1 MSKTTTH
8 GVPAHLVA
16 APVTPS
22 QGRTGTIK
30 LTAKYE
36 AGEQSSALRDWGASS
51 SRMPH
56 EDAAFTP
63 TIRSLTIARL
73 RWEVRNSPY
82 LAGLYAKYPEA
93 IGVPALRIRTSDTK
107 YNDKTEARFYKW
119 AKKCTV
125 EGDSLATLSGMCFAE
140 MLVAGEVFVVQ
151 LADGRVQPIPSEYCG
166 SPQKVSTKAGFFELN
181 GIGYGPDGNKAYYR
195 FATPNAGGLIDYAK
209 GETVDADFVIHLW
222 MRDRIAMGR
231 GLPWLL
237 PSLSTARDLAEITR
251 AKTKQIKDVSSVSG
265 VIEKEGAKQFVGDL
279 LGMQQGSGIPPATS
293 PTTQSVAPVQIE
305 LAPGTMIFLEPGE
318 KANFLTSKYEASDYK
333 ELIMLMLHGIASPV
347 GLPVELWFSGLG
359 DVNYSGFKGLG
370 TQWDA
375 RRQHIIAFIEDKLL
389 DRLAVWWVQKA
400 RKLGIV
406 GQNPDG
412 DDTLMEWAWRVTAV
426 LDEEKAAKA
435 AKVRIDAGLS
445 SHADEWE
452 RNGKFADEVVAARV
466 RLWNNTRKACGLPV
480 EPCPL
485 SFIFNGQVEPKTS
498 GLPAPAD
505 PSANP

>member
-1 MSKTTTH
+1 MSTPTVN
-8 GVPAHLVA
+8 GVPARLV

-22 QGRTGTIK
+22 QGRTGIIK
-30 LTAKYE
+30 LSAKYE
-36 AGEQSSALRDWGASS
+36 AGEQSSALRDWAPSS

-56 EDAAFTP
+56 EDAAFSP
-63 TIRSLTIARL
+63 QIRSLTIARL
-73 RWEVRNSPY
+73 RWEVRNNPY

-93 IGVPALRIRTSDTK
+93 IGTPALRIRTSDTA
-107 YNDKTEARFYKW
+107 YNDKVEARFFKW

-125 EGDSLATLSGMCFAE
+125 DGDSIATFAGMCVAE
-140 MLVAGEVFVVQ
+140 MLVAGEVFVIQ
-151 LADGRVQPIPSEYCG
+151 LADGRVQPVPSEYCG
-166 SPQKVSTKAGFFELN
+166 SPQRITTKAGFFELN

-195 FATPNAGGLIDYAK
+195 FATPGANGLIDYAK
-209 GETVDADFVIHLW
+209 GLPVEADFVIHLW

-265 VIEKEGAKQFVGDL
+265 TIEREGARQLQNDL
-279 LGMQQGSGIPPATS
+279 FQQQRAADAPAPTS
-293 PTTQSVAPVQIE
+293 HAVAPVEIE
-305 LAPGTMIFLEPGE
+305 LAPGTMVFLEPGE
-318 KANFLTSKYEASDYK
+318 KANFLTSKYEATDYK

-375 RRQHIIAFIEDKLL
+375 RRRHIIAFLEDKLL

-400 RKLGIV
+400 RKIGLV
-406 GQNPDG
+406 PQNPDG

-426 LDEEKAAKA
+426 LDEEKSAKA

-452 RNGKFADEVVAARV
+452 RAGKFSDEVVAARV
-466 RLWNNTRKACGLPV
+466 RLWNNTRAACGLPP

-485 SFIFNGQVEPKTS
+485 AFIFSGSVDS
-498 GLPAPAD
+498 GLPPPAVVSAPA
-505 PSANP
+505 